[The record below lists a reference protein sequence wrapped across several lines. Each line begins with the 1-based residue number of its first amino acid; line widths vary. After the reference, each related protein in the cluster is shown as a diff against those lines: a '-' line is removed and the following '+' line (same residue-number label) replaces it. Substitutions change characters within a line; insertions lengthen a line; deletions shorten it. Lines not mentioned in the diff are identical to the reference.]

1 MNICLVFVNREFLAF
16 IQGLPLAYK
25 PISAYNYGIIFA
37 IIMGGFT
44 VKKIIGLSAICVML
58 LTAAVEAAPA
68 INGSTGLI
76 NTPSADALREG
87 QVSLGY
93 YHLKDGGVGSAAF
106 SVARNL
112 EVSAAAFRYDGQANK
127 TYVNAKLALAPETVL
142 TPGFAVGVLDAAN
155 HEERSLYAVA
165 SKALPLGFRLHVGT
179 GNGQLHGVFA
189 GIEKTINPVGL
200 LTGNNAFPATTF
212 IAEYDGRNMNYGA
225 RLSIVPGLK
234 VDAGWRTNKST
245 YFGLSFTN

>member
-1 MNICLVFVNREFLAF
+1 M
-16 IQGLPLAYK
+16 
-25 PISAYNYGIIFA
+25 
-37 IIMGGFT
+37 
-44 VKKIIGLSAICVML
+44 KKIIGLGAICIIML
-58 LTAAVEAAPA
+58 SAAAEAAPA

-76 NTPSADALREG
+76 NTPSADVLREG

-106 SVARNL
+106 HAAGNL
-112 EVSAAAFRYDGQANK
+112 ELGVAGFRYDGQPNK

-142 TPGFAVGVLDAAN
+142 TPGIALGVVDAAN
-155 HEERSLYAVA
+155 QEERSFYAVA
-165 SKALPLGFRLHVGT
+165 SKALPLGFRFHVGA
-179 GNGQLHGVFA
+179 GSGQFHKVFA
-189 GIEKTINPVGL
+189 GIEKTINPISV

-212 IAEYDGRNMNYGA
+212 IAEYDGKNMNYGA

-234 VDAGWRTNKST
+234 VDAGWRSNKST